1 MEKTSSSHVWKVRDS
16 MDFTIFRRVFKS
28 PLFLSLIIFLSVM
41 GPGIITA
48 NVDNDAGGITTYS
61 LAGSQFGYDLLWLF
75 IPMIIALAVIQEM
88 GVRMGIVSGKGL
100 ADLIREKVGIKITFL
115 MMIALLLANFGNVLA
130 EFSGIAV
137 SAGIFGVPKFFA
149 LPVAAL
155 FVWLLVV
162 KGTYKS
168 VEKVFLLASSLYLS
182 YIVAGFLAGPD
193 WGLAAKS
200 LVMPHISTSTAYIT
214 MVIGLVGTTIAPWM
228 MFYIQS
234 SVVEKGISLK
244 NLKYSKLDA
253 VFGAIVVNIVAF
265 FIVLACAATIYA
277 NGIQVNNVADVSNA
291 LVPLAGN
298 YASILF
304 AVGFL
309 NASLFAASILPLS
322 TAYYVC
328 ESLGFEAGVSKGFRE
343 APVFHGLYLGLIILA
358 VIIIMIPNVPL
369 LGILYLSQVAN
380 GLLLPF
386 VLILMLLIINDK
398 KVMGNYVNSKLFNLI
413 SIATAV
419 IVMGLSISLVFT
431 LL

>member
-1 MEKTSSSHVWKVRDS
+1 
-16 MDFTIFRRVFKS
+16 
-28 PLFLSLIIFLSVM
+28 M

-61 LAGSQFGYDLLWLF
+61 LAGSQFGYNLLWIF

-100 ADLIREKVGIKITFL
+100 ADLIREKIGIRLTFL

-137 SAGIFGVPKFFA
+137 SSGIFNVPRFIA
-149 LPVAAL
+149 LPLAAF

-168 VEKVFLLASSLYLS
+168 VEKVFLLASALYLS
-182 YIVAGFLAGPD
+182 YIVAGFLAQPN
-193 WGLAAKS
+193 WALAAKS
-200 LVMPHISTSTAYIT
+200 IIFPQISLDPAYII
-214 MVIGLVGTTIAPWM
+214 MLIGLVGTTIAPWM

-244 NLKYSKLDA
+244 NLKYSKIDA

-265 FIVLACAATIYA
+265 FIVLACAATIFTQ
-277 NGIQVNNVADVSNA
+277 GIQVNNVADVSIA
-291 LVPLAGN
+291 LAPLAGQ

-304 AVGFL
+304 AFGFL

-328 ESLGFEAGVSKGFRE
+328 ESLGFEAGVSKSFRE
-343 APVFHGLYLGLIILA
+343 APVFHGLYLLLIILA
-358 VIIIMIPNVPL
+358 VVIIMIPSAPL
-369 LGILYLSQVAN
+369 LSILYLSQVVN
-380 GLLLPF
+380 GILLPF
-386 VLILMLLIINDK
+386 VLILMLLIINDRK
-398 KVMGNYVNSKLFNLI
+398 IMRDHVNSRIFNLI
-413 SIATAV
+413 SIATII
-419 IVMGLSISLVFT
+419 IVMSLSIGLVMTSTFH
-431 LL
+431 

>member
-1 MEKTSSSHVWKVRDS
+1 
-16 MDFTIFRRVFKS
+16 
-28 PLFLSLIIFLSVM
+28 M

-61 LAGSQFGYDLLWLF
+61 LAGAQFGYNLLWLF

-168 VEKVFLLASSLYLS
+168 VEKVFLLASCLYFS

-200 LVMPHISTSTAYIT
+200 LIMPQISLTTAYIT
-214 MVIGLVGTTIAPWM
+214 MVIGMVGTTIAPWM

-253 VFGAIVVNIVAF
+253 VFGAIIVNIVAF
-265 FIVLACAATIYA
+265 FIVLSCAATIYSS
-277 NGIQVNNVADVSNA
+277 GVQVTNVADVSNA
-291 LVPLAGN
+291 LVPLAGQ

-304 AVGFL
+304 AFGFL

-328 ESLGFEAGVSKGFRE
+328 ESLGFEAGVSKGFKE
-343 APVFHGLYLGLIILA
+343 APVFHGLYLGLILLA
-358 VIIIMIPNVPL
+358 VIIIMFPNVPL
-369 LGILYLSQVAN
+369 LSILYLSQVAN

-398 KVMGNYVNSKLFNLI
+398 RVMGEYVNSKLFNLI
-413 SIATAV
+413 SITTAV
-419 IVMGLSISLVFT
+419 IVMGLSIGLVLT
-431 LL
+431 MVL

>member
-1 MEKTSSSHVWKVRDS
+1 

-28 PLFLSLIIFLSVM
+28 PAFLSFIIFLSVM

-61 LAGSQFGYDLLWLF
+61 LAGSQFGYSLLWTF

-100 ADLIREKVGIKITFL
+100 ADLIREKVGIKFTFL

-137 SAGIFGVPKFFA
+137 SAGIFGVPRLIA

-162 KGTYKS
+162 KGNYKS

-182 YIVAGFLAGPD
+182 YIVAGVLAGPN

-200 LVMPHISTSTAYIT
+200 VLMPQISLSTAYIT
-214 MVIGLVGTTIAPWM
+214 MVIGIVGTTIAPWM

-244 NLKYSKLDA
+244 NLKYSKVDA
-253 VFGAIVVNIVAF
+253 IFGAIVVNIVAF
-265 FIVLACAATIYA
+265 FIVLACAATIFT

-291 LVPLAGN
+291 LVPLAGQ

-304 AVGFL
+304 AFGFL

-358 VIIIMIPNVPL
+358 VIIIMIPSIPL
-369 LGILYLSQVAN
+369 LAILFLSQVAN

-398 KVMGNYVNSKLFNLI
+398 RVMGKYVNSRLFNFI
-413 SIATAV
+413 AIATV
-419 IVMGLSISLVFT
+419 LIVMGLSLGLITTIFF
-431 LL
+431 

>member
-1 MEKTSSSHVWKVRDS
+1 
-16 MDFTIFRRVFKS
+16 MDYSIFRRIFKS
-28 PLFLSLIIFLSVM
+28 PAVISFIIFLSVM

-61 LAGSQFGYDLLWLF
+61 LAGSQFGYDLLWTF

-100 ADLIREKVGIKITFL
+100 ADLIREKVGIKLTFL
-115 MMIALLLANFGNVLA
+115 MMVALLLANFGNVLA

-137 SAGIFGVPKFFA
+137 STGIFNVPRFIA
-149 LPVAAL
+149 LPLAAF

-168 VEKVFLLASSLYLS
+168 VEKVFLLASALYFS
-182 YIVAGFLAGPD
+182 YIIAGFLAQPD
-193 WGLAAKS
+193 WGLAAQS
-200 LVMPHISTSTAYIT
+200 MIMPKISFDTAYIT

-244 NLKYSKLDA
+244 NLKYSKMDA
-253 VFGAIVVNIVAF
+253 VLGAIVVNIVAF
-265 FIVLACAATIYA
+265 FIVIACAATIHPT
-277 NGIQVNNVADVSNA
+277 GIQVNNVADVSMA
-291 LVPLAGN
+291 LAPLAGQ

-304 AVGFL
+304 AFGFL

-328 ESLGFEAGVSKGFRE
+328 ESLGFEAGVSKSFRE
-343 APVFHGLYLGLIILA
+343 APVFHGLYLGLIITA
-358 VIIIMIPNVPL
+358 VIIILIPSVPL
-369 LGILYLSQVAN
+369 LSILYLSQVAN
-380 GLLLPF
+380 GILLPF

-398 KVMGNYVNSKLFNLI
+398 KIMGEHVNSRLFNI
-413 SIATAV
+413 IAVATV
-419 IVMGLSISLVFT
+419 IIVMGLSIGLLAT
-431 LL
+431 LFLG

>member
-1 MEKTSSSHVWKVRDS
+1 
-16 MDFTIFRRVFKS
+16 MDFPIFRRVFKN
-28 PLFLSLIIFLSVM
+28 PTFLSFIIFLSVM

-61 LAGSQFGYDLLWLF
+61 LAGAQFGYNLLWTF
-75 IPMIIALAVIQEM
+75 IPMILALAVIQEM

-100 ADLIREKVGIKITFL
+100 ADLIREKVGIKFTFL

-137 SAGIFGVPKFFA
+137 SAGIFGVPRLVA

-182 YIVAGFLAGPD
+182 YIIAGILAQPD

-200 LVMPHISTSTAYIT
+200 VITPQINLNTDYIT
-214 MVIGLVGTTIAPWM
+214 MLIGMVGTTIAPWM

-244 NLKYSKLDA
+244 NLRYSKVDA
-253 VFGAIVVNIVAF
+253 IFGAIVVNIVAF
-265 FIVLACAATIYA
+265 FIVVACTATIYT
-277 NGIQVNNVADVSNA
+277 NGIQVNNVADVSDA
-291 LVPLAGN
+291 LIPLAGQ

-304 AVGFL
+304 ALGFL

-322 TAYYVC
+322 TAYYIC

-343 APVFHGLYLGLIILA
+343 APVFHGLYLGLILLA
-358 VIIIMIPNVPL
+358 VIIILIPSIPL
-369 LGILYLSQVAN
+369 LTILYLSQVAN

-398 KVMGNYVNSKLFNLI
+398 NVMGEYINSKLFN
-413 SIATAV
+413 SIAIATVV
-419 IVMGLSISLVFT
+419 IVMLLSIGLIIT
-431 LL
+431 LLM

>member
-1 MEKTSSSHVWKVRDS
+1 
-16 MDFTIFRRVFKS
+16 MDFSILRRIFRS
-28 PLFLSLIIFLSVM
+28 PAILSFIIFLSVM

-61 LAGSQFGYDLLWLF
+61 LAGSQFGYNLLWTF

-100 ADLIREKVGIKITFL
+100 ADLIREKIGIKLTFL
-115 MMIALLLANFGNVLA
+115 MMVALLLANFGNVLA

-137 SAGIFGVPKFFA
+137 SSGIFNVPRFIA
-149 LPVAAL
+149 LPLAAF

-182 YIVAGFLAGPD
+182 YIVAGFLAQPNWD
-193 WGLAAKS
+193 LAAKS
-200 LVMPHISTSTAYIT
+200 VLIPQISLDPAYLT

-244 NLKYSKLDA
+244 NLKYSKIDA

-265 FIVLACAATIYA
+265 FIVLACAATIFS
-277 NGIQVNNVADVSNA
+277 NGIQVNNVADVSMA
-291 LVPLAGN
+291 LAPLAGQ

-304 AVGFL
+304 AFGFL

-328 ESLGFEAGVSKGFRE
+328 ESLGFEAGVSKSFRE

-358 VIIIMIPNVPL
+358 VIIIMIPSVPL
-369 LGILYLSQVAN
+369 LSILYLSQVAN
-380 GLLLPF
+380 GILLPF

-398 KVMGNYVNSKLFNLI
+398 KIMGEHVNNRPFNLI
-413 SIATAV
+413 AIATV
-419 IVMGLSISLVFT
+419 IIVMSLSIGLVLTST
-431 LL
+431 LQ

>member
-1 MEKTSSSHVWKVRDS
+1 
-16 MDFTIFRRVFKS
+16 MDFSILRRIFRS
-28 PLFLSLIIFLSVM
+28 PAILSFIIFLSVM

-61 LAGSQFGYDLLWLF
+61 LAGSQFGYNLLWIF

-100 ADLIREKVGIKITFL
+100 ADLIREKIGIKLTFL
-115 MMIALLLANFGNVLA
+115 MMVALLLANFGNVLA

-137 SAGIFGVPKFFA
+137 SSGIFNVPRFIA
-149 LPVAAL
+149 LPLAAF

-168 VEKVFLLASSLYLS
+168 VEKVFLLASSFYLS
-182 YIVAGFLAGPD
+182 YIVAGFLAQPN
-193 WGLAAKS
+193 WNLAAKS
-200 LVMPHISTSTAYIT
+200 VLIPQISLDPAYVT

-244 NLKYSKLDA
+244 NLKYSKIDA

-265 FIVLACAATIYA
+265 FIVIACAATIFS
-277 NGIQVNNVADVSNA
+277 NGIQVNNVADVSIA
-291 LVPLAGN
+291 LAPLAGQ

-304 AVGFL
+304 AFGFL

-328 ESLGFEAGVSKGFRE
+328 ESLGFEAGVSKSFRE

-358 VIIIMIPNVPL
+358 VIIIMIPSVPL
-369 LGILYLSQVAN
+369 LSILYLSQVVN
-380 GLLLPF
+380 GVLLPF

-398 KVMGNYVNSKLFNLI
+398 KIMREHVNNRPFNLI
-413 SIATAV
+413 AIATV
-419 IVMGLSISLVFT
+419 IIVMSLSIGLVITST
-431 LL
+431 LQ

>member
-1 MEKTSSSHVWKVRDS
+1 
-16 MDFTIFRRVFKS
+16 MDFRIFTRVFKS
-28 PLFLSLIIFLSVM
+28 PFFLSLIIFLSVM

-61 LAGSQFGYDLLWLF
+61 LAGSQFGYSLLWLF

-88 GVRMGIVSGKGL
+88 GVRMGIVSRKGL
-100 ADLIREKVGIKITFL
+100 ADLIREKIGIRLTFF

-137 SAGIFGVPKFFA
+137 STGIFGIPKFIA
-149 LPVAAL
+149 LPIAAL

-168 VEKVFLLASSLYLS
+168 VEKVFLLASALYFSYIIAGYLS
-182 YIVAGFLAGPD
+182 NPD
-193 WGLAAKS
+193 WVLAAKS
-200 LVMPHISTSTAYIT
+200 TVMPQISLNAAYLT

-234 SVVEKGISLK
+234 SVVEKEISLK
-244 NLKYSKLDA
+244 NLKYSKIDA

-265 FIVLACAATIYA
+265 FIVLACAATIFPT
-277 NGIQVNNVADVSNA
+277 GIQVENVADVAKA
-291 LVPLAGN
+291 LTPLAGQ

-304 AVGFL
+304 AFGFL

-343 APVFHGLYLGLIILA
+343 APIFHGLYLGLIILA
-358 VIIIMIPNVPL
+358 VIIIMLPNVPL
-369 LGILYLSQVAN
+369 LNILYLSQVAN
-380 GLLLPF
+380 GILLPF

-398 KVMGNYVNSKLFNLI
+398 KIMGKHVNSKLFNYISGATVILVMSLSVALLI
-413 SIATAV
+413 TSI
-419 IVMGLSISLVFT
+419 L
-431 LL
+431 

>member
-1 MEKTSSSHVWKVRDS
+1 

-28 PLFLSLIIFLSVM
+28 PAFLSFIIFLSVM

-61 LAGSQFGYDLLWLF
+61 LAGSQFGYSLLWTF

-100 ADLIREKVGIKITFL
+100 ADLIREKVGIKFTFL
-115 MMIALLLANFGNVLA
+115 MMIALLMANFGNVLA

-137 SAGIFGVPKFFA
+137 SAGIFGVPRFIA
-149 LPVAAL
+149 LPAAAL

-162 KGTYKS
+162 KGNYKS

-182 YIVAGFLAGPD
+182 YIVAGFLAGPN
-193 WGLAAKS
+193 WGLAANSVILPQVS
-200 LVMPHISTSTAYIT
+200 LSTAYIT
-214 MVIGLVGTTIAPWM
+214 MVIGIVGTTIAPWM

-244 NLKYSKLDA
+244 NLKYSKIDA
-253 VFGAIVVNIVAF
+253 IFGAIVVNIVAF
-265 FIVLACAATIYA
+265 FIVLACAATIYT
-277 NGIQVNNVADVSNA
+277 NGIQVTNVADVSNA
-291 LVPLAGN
+291 LVPLAGH

-304 AVGFL
+304 AFGFL

-358 VIIIMIPNVPL
+358 VIIIMIPSVPL
-369 LGILYLSQVAN
+369 LTILFLSQVAN

-398 KVMGNYVNSKLFNLI
+398 RVMGKYVNSRLFNFI
-413 SIATAV
+413 AIATV
-419 IVMGLSISLVFT
+419 LIVMGLSVG
-431 LL
+431 LLATIFF

>member
-1 MEKTSSSHVWKVRDS
+1 
-16 MDFTIFRRVFKS
+16 MDFTIFRRVFRN
-28 PLFLSLIIFLSVM
+28 PAFLSFIIFLSVM

-61 LAGSQFGYDLLWLF
+61 LAGSQFGYNLLWTF

-100 ADLIREKVGIKITFL
+100 ADLIREKVGIKFTFL
-115 MMIALLLANFGNVLA
+115 MMIALLMANFGNVLA

-137 SAGIFGVPKFFA
+137 SAGIFGVPRFVA
-149 LPVAAL
+149 LPAAAL

-162 KGTYKS
+162 KGNYKS

-182 YIVAGFLAGPD
+182 YIVAGFLAEPN

-200 LVMPHISTSTAYIT
+200 VIMPQISLSTAYIT
-214 MVIGLVGTTIAPWM
+214 MVIGMVGTTIAPWM

-244 NLKYSKLDA
+244 NLKYSKVDA

-265 FIVLACAATIYA
+265 FIVLACAATIFT
-277 NGIQVNNVADVSNA
+277 NGIQVNDVADVSNA
-291 LVPLAGN
+291 LVPLAGQ

-304 AVGFL
+304 AFGFL

-358 VIIIMIPNVPL
+358 VIIIMIPSVPL
-369 LGILYLSQVAN
+369 LTILYLSQVAN

-386 VLILMLLIINDK
+386 VLILMLLIINDRR
-398 KVMGNYVNSKLFNLI
+398 VMGEYVNTRLFNFI
-413 SIATAV
+413 SIATVV
-419 IVMGLSISLVFT
+419 IVMGLSIGLVVSSL
-431 LL
+431 L

>member
-1 MEKTSSSHVWKVRDS
+1 

-28 PLFLSLIIFLSVM
+28 PAFLSFIIFLSVM

-61 LAGSQFGYDLLWLF
+61 LAGSQFGYSLLWTF

-100 ADLIREKVGIKITFL
+100 ADLIREKVGIKFTFL

-137 SAGIFGVPKFFA
+137 SAGIFGVPRLIA

-162 KGTYKS
+162 KGNYKS

-182 YIVAGFLAGPD
+182 YIVAGVLAGPN

-200 LVMPHISTSTAYIT
+200 VLMPQISLSTAYIT
-214 MVIGLVGTTIAPWM
+214 MVIGIVGTTIAPWM

-244 NLKYSKLDA
+244 NLKYSKVDA
-253 VFGAIVVNIVAF
+253 IFGAIVVNIVAF
-265 FIVLACAATIYA
+265 FIVLACAATIFT

-291 LVPLAGN
+291 LVPLAGQ

-304 AVGFL
+304 AFGFL

-358 VIIIMIPNVPL
+358 VIIIMIPSIPL
-369 LGILYLSQVAN
+369 LAILFLSQVAN

-398 KVMGNYVNSKLFNLI
+398 RVMGKYVNSRLFNFI
-413 SIATAV
+413 AIATV
-419 IVMGLSISLVFT
+419 LIVMGLSLGLIATIFF
-431 LL
+431 

>member
-1 MEKTSSSHVWKVRDS
+1 
-16 MDFTIFRRVFKS
+16 MDYSIFRRIFKS
-28 PLFLSLIIFLSVM
+28 PAVISFIIFLSVM

-61 LAGSQFGYDLLWLF
+61 LAGSQFGYDLLWTF

-100 ADLIREKVGIKITFL
+100 ADLIREKVGIKLTFL
-115 MMIALLLANFGNVLA
+115 MMVALLLANFGNVLA

-137 SAGIFGVPKFFA
+137 STGIFNVPRFIA
-149 LPVAAL
+149 LPLAAF

-168 VEKVFLLASSLYLS
+168 VEKVFLLASALYFS
-182 YIVAGFLAGPD
+182 YIIAGFLAQPD
-193 WGLAAKS
+193 WGLAAQSMIMPKIS
-200 LVMPHISTSTAYIT
+200 LDAAYIT

-244 NLKYSKLDA
+244 NLKYSKMDA
-253 VFGAIVVNIVAF
+253 ILGAIVVNIVAF
-265 FIVLACAATIYA
+265 FIVIACAATIHPT
-277 NGIQVNNVADVSNA
+277 GIQVNNVADVSMA
-291 LVPLAGN
+291 LAPLAGQ

-304 AVGFL
+304 AFGFL

-328 ESLGFEAGVSKGFRE
+328 ESLGFEAGVSKSFRE
-343 APVFHGLYLGLIILA
+343 APVFHGLYLGLIITA
-358 VIIIMIPNVPL
+358 VIIILIPSVPL
-369 LGILYLSQVAN
+369 LSILYLSQVAN
-380 GLLLPF
+380 GILLPF

-398 KVMGNYVNSKLFNLI
+398 KIMGEHVNSRLFNI
-413 SIATAV
+413 IAVATV
-419 IVMGLSISLVFT
+419 IIVMGLSIG
-431 LL
+431 LLATIFLG

>member
-1 MEKTSSSHVWKVRDS
+1 MDVKVFSRL
-16 MDFTIFRRVFKS
+16 FKS
-28 PLFLSLIIFLSVM
+28 PIFLSIIIFLSVM

-61 LAGSQFGYDLLWLF
+61 LAGAQFGYNLLWLF

-168 VEKVFLLASSLYLS
+168 VEKVFLLASCLYFS

-200 LVMPHISTSTAYIT
+200 LIMPQISLTTAYIT
-214 MVIGLVGTTIAPWM
+214 MVIGMVGTTIAPWM

-253 VFGAIVVNIVAF
+253 VFGAIIVNIVAF
-265 FIVLACAATIYA
+265 FIVLSCAATIYSS
-277 NGIQVNNVADVSNA
+277 GVQVTNVADVSNA
-291 LVPLAGN
+291 LVPLAGQ

-304 AVGFL
+304 AFGFL

-328 ESLGFEAGVSKGFRE
+328 ESLGFEAGVSKGFKE
-343 APVFHGLYLGLIILA
+343 APVFHGLYLGLILLA
-358 VIIIMIPNVPL
+358 VIIIMFPNVPL
-369 LGILYLSQVAN
+369 LSILYLSQVAN

-398 KVMGNYVNSKLFNLI
+398 RVMGEYVNSKLFNLI
-413 SIATAV
+413 SITTAV
-419 IVMGLSISLVFT
+419 IVMGLSIGLVLT
-431 LL
+431 MVL

>member
-1 MEKTSSSHVWKVRDS
+1 
-16 MDFTIFRRVFKS
+16 
-28 PLFLSLIIFLSVM
+28 M

-61 LAGSQFGYDLLWLF
+61 LAGSQFGYSLLWLF
-75 IPMIIALAVIQEM
+75 VPMIIALAVIQEM
-88 GVRMGIVSGKGL
+88 GVRMGIVTGKGL
-100 ADLIREKVGIKITFL
+100 ADLIREKVGVKFTFL

-137 SAGIFGVPKFFA
+137 STGIFGIPRVIA
-149 LPVAAL
+149 LPLAAL

-168 VEKVFLLASSLYLS
+168 VEKIFLLASALYIS
-182 YIVAGFLAGPD
+182 YIIAGFLAQPN
-193 WGLAAKS
+193 WGFAAQS
-200 LVMPHISTSTAYIT
+200 LIIPQITLSTAYIT
-214 MVIGLVGTTIAPWM
+214 MVIGMVGTTIAPWM
-228 MFYIQS
+228 MFYLQS

-244 NLKYSKLDA
+244 NLKYSKADA
-253 VFGAIVVNIVAF
+253 VIGAIVVNIVAF
-265 FIVLACAATIYA
+265 FIVLACAATIFSS
-277 NGIQVNNVADVSNA
+277 GIEVNDVADVSKA
-291 LVPLAGN
+291 LVPLAGQ

-304 AVGFL
+304 AFGFL

-328 ESLGFEAGVSKGFRE
+328 ESLGFEAGVSKSFRE
-343 APVFHGLYLGLIILA
+343 APIFHGLYLGLIILA

-369 LGILYLSQVAN
+369 LSILYLSQVAN

-398 KVMGNYVNSKLFNLI
+398 SIMGEHVNSRLFNFI
-413 SIATAV
+413 SIATV
-419 IVMGLSISLVFT
+419 LIVMGLSVGLVISMII
-431 LL
+431 

>member
-1 MEKTSSSHVWKVRDS
+1 M
-16 MDFTIFRRVFKS
+16 
-28 PLFLSLIIFLSVM
+28 IFLSVM

-61 LAGSQFGYDLLWLF
+61 LAGSQFGYNLLWTF

-100 ADLIREKVGIKITFL
+100 ADLIREKVGIKFTFL
-115 MMIALLLANFGNVLA
+115 MMVALLLANFGNVLA

-137 SAGIFGVPKFFA
+137 SAGIFGVPRFVA

-162 KGTYKS
+162 KGNYKS

-182 YIVAGFLAGPD
+182 YIVAGYLAEPN

-200 LVMPHISTSTAYIT
+200 VLMPQISWNTAYIT
-214 MVIGLVGTTIAPWM
+214 MVIGMVGTTIAPWM

-244 NLKYSKLDA
+244 NLKYSKVDA
-253 VFGAIVVNIVAF
+253 IFGAIVVNIVAF
-265 FIVLACAATIYA
+265 FIVLACAATIYT

-291 LVPLAGN
+291 LVPLAGQ
-298 YASILF
+298 YASLLF
-304 AVGFL
+304 AFGFL

-358 VIIIMIPNVPL
+358 VIIIMIPSVPL
-369 LGILYLSQVAN
+369 LTILYLSQVAN

-398 KVMGNYVNSKLFNLI
+398 RVMGEYVNSRLFNLI
-413 SIATAV
+413 ALATIV
-419 IVMGLSISLVFT
+419 IVMGLSIGLVVTSL
-431 LL
+431 L

>member
-1 MEKTSSSHVWKVRDS
+1 
-16 MDFTIFRRVFKS
+16 MDFTIFRRIFKS

-100 ADLIREKVGIKITFL
+100 ADLIREKVGIKITFM

-200 LVMPHISTSTAYIT
+200 LVIPHISTSTAYIT

-244 NLKYSKLDA
+244 NLKYSKIDA

-304 AVGFL
+304 AIGFL

-358 VIIIMIPNVPL
+358 VVIIMIPNVPL
-369 LGILYLSQVAN
+369 LSILYLSQVAN

-398 KVMGNYVNSKLFNLI
+398 KVMGSYVNSKLFNLI

-419 IVMGLSISLVFT
+419 IVMGLSVSLVFT
-431 LL
+431 IL

>member
-1 MEKTSSSHVWKVRDS
+1 VPE
-16 MDFTIFRRVFKS
+16 MDIRIITRVFKS
-28 PLFLSLIIFLSVM
+28 PFFLSLIIFLSVM

-61 LAGSQFGYDLLWLF
+61 LAGSQFGYSIMWLF

-100 ADLIREKVGIKITFL
+100 ADLIREKVGIRLTFL

-137 SAGIFGVPKFFA
+137 STGIFGIPRIIA
-149 LPVAAL
+149 LPAAAI

-168 VEKVFLLASSLYLS
+168 VEKVFLLASALYFSYIIAGYLS
-182 YIVAGFLAGPD
+182 NPD

-200 LVMPHISTSTAYIT
+200 LIIPQISLNTAYIT
-214 MVIGLVGTTIAPWM
+214 MLIGVVGTTIAPWM

-244 NLKYSKLDA
+244 NLTYSKIDA
-253 VFGAIVVNIVAF
+253 ISGAIIVNIVAF
-265 FIVLACAATIYA
+265 FIVLACATTIF
-277 NGIQVNNVADVSNA
+277 NTGIQVENVADVSNA
-291 LVPLAGN
+291 LAPLAGQ

-304 AVGFL
+304 AFGFL

-328 ESLGFEAGVSKGFRE
+328 ESLGFEAGVSKSFRE

-358 VIIIMIPNVPL
+358 VIIIMFPNVPL
-369 LGILYLSQVAN
+369 LSILYLSQVAN
-380 GLLLPF
+380 GILLPF
-386 VLILMLLIINDK
+386 ILILMLLIINDK
-398 KVMGNYVNSKLFNLI
+398 KIMGEYTNSRLFNFI
-413 SIATAV
+413 SWATV
-419 IVMGLSISLVFT
+419 IIVMSLSIT
-431 LL
+431 LLITGLL

>member
-1 MEKTSSSHVWKVRDS
+1 
-16 MDFTIFRRVFKS
+16 MDFSIFRRVFRNPAIIS
-28 PLFLSLIIFLSVM
+28 FIIFLSVM

-61 LAGSQFGYDLLWLF
+61 LAGSHFGYDLLWTF

-115 MMIALLLANFGNVLA
+115 MMVALLLANFGNILA

-137 SAGIFGVPKFFA
+137 STGIFNVPRFVA
-149 LPVAAL
+149 LPLAAF

-168 VEKVFLLASSLYLS
+168 VEKVFLLASALYFS
-182 YIVAGFLAGPD
+182 YIIAGFLAQPD
-193 WGLAAKS
+193 WGLAAQNILMPQIS
-200 LVMPHISTSTAYIT
+200 LDAAYIT
-214 MVIGLVGTTIAPWM
+214 MIIGLVGTTIAPWM

-244 NLKYSKLDA
+244 NLKYSKMDA
-253 VFGAIVVNIVAF
+253 VLGAIVVNVVAF
-265 FIVLACAATIYA
+265 FIVIACAATIYT
-277 NGIQVNNVADVSNA
+277 NGIEVNNVADVSMA
-291 LVPLAGN
+291 LAPLAGK

-304 AVGFL
+304 AFGFL

-328 ESLGFEAGVSKGFRE
+328 ESLGFEAGVSKSFRE
-343 APVFHGLYLGLIILA
+343 APIFHGLYLGLIILA
-358 VIIIMIPNVPL
+358 VLIIMIPSIPL
-369 LGILYLSQVAN
+369 LSILYLSQVVN
-380 GLLLPF
+380 GILLPF
-386 VLILMLLIINDK
+386 VLIMMLLIINDK
-398 KVMGNYVNSKLFNLI
+398 KIMGEHVNTRLFNI
-413 SIATAV
+413 IAVATV
-419 IVMGLSISLVFT
+419 MVVMGLSLGLVITSFI
-431 LL
+431 